1 MAGSGLEWVTALD
14 TRSTSAVAIRTR
26 IIICIGI
33 TTCSAAV
40 DGAVQRDAAGT
51 RSIAP
56 DVDFSTKIV

>member
-1 MAGSGLEWVTALD
+1 MAGSGLGWVTALD

-26 IIICIGI
+26 IIICTGI
-33 TTCSAAV
+33 ATWGAAV
-40 DGAVQRDAAGT
+40 DGTVPRGAAGT

>member
-26 IIICIGI
+26 IITCTGI
-33 TTCSAAV
+33 ATWGAAV
-40 DGAVQRDAAGT
+40 EGTVRGAAGT